1 MSLPGNESDKK
12 VEKLVDHI
20 FRHQSGRLVSTL
32 TRIFGTSRL
41 DLAEEIVQD
50 TLLKALQQWSFGG
63 IPENPVAWL
72 VQVAKNRALDLLRR
86 ETLFQS
92 KSSELL
98 QAFAV
103 QEAVANKKHNSQLSI
118 EILDDELSMIFMACH
133 PSISRESRIALT
145 LKTIGGFGVSEIA
158 RAFLTKEATIAQ
170 RLVRAKRRI
179 IEENI
184 KFELPDTSEMSK
196 RLDSVLEVL
205 YLMFNEGYTAHS
217 GENLVRKD
225 LCDEAIRLGQ
235 MLVQHQAT
243 NLPKSYALMAL
254 MFFQAARLP
263 ARQDEAGELFLLS
276 EQNRLLWDKKLI
288 SLGFLC
294 LEQSASGEEIT
305 EYHLQAAIAA
315 CHAAVTSYELT
326 DWQQIVTLYDQLLR
340 LNPSPIVALNRVV
353 AIAKSQGADKA
364 ILQLEEIKQHPAL
377 TNYYLLPATL
387 GYLWQQL
394 GDKQKAL
401 SYYQEAL
408 ACNCSEPERRFL
420 MKKLA
425 LEK

>member
-103 QEAVANKKHNSQLSI
+103 QEAVANQKHNSQLSI

-243 NLPKSYALMAL
+243 NLAKSYALMAL
-254 MFFQAARLP
+254 MFFQSARLP

-294 LEQSASGEEIT
+294 LGQSASGEEIT
-305 EYHLQAAIAA
+305 EYHLQASIAA

-326 DWQQIVTLYDQLLR
+326 DWQQIVTLYDQLLK

>member
-326 DWQQIVTLYDQLLR
+326 DWQQIVTLYDQLLK

>member
-1 MSLPGNESDKK
+1 MLLPSDESEKR
-12 VEKLVDHI
+12 VTKLVDHI

-32 TRIFGTSRL
+32 TRIFGTARL

-92 KSSELL
+92 KSNELL
-98 QAFAV
+98 QAFAI
-103 QEAVANKKHNSQLSI
+103 QEAVANKKHNLQLST

-179 IEENI
+179 IEEKI
-184 KFELPDTSEMSK
+184 KFELPDISEMSK
-196 RLDSVLEVL
+196 RLDSVLEVI
-205 YLMFNEGYTAHS
+205 YLLFNEGYTAHS

-235 MLVQHQAT
+235 MLVQHKAT
-243 NLPKSYALMAL
+243 SLPKSYALMAL
-254 MFFQAARLP
+254 MFFQTARLP
-263 ARQDEAGELFLLS
+263 SRQDEAGELFLLS
-276 EQNRLLWDKKLI
+276 EQNRSLWDKKLI

-294 LEQSASGEEIT
+294 LEQSSSGEEIT

-326 DWQQIVTLYDQLLR
+326 DWQQIVTLYDQLLK
-340 LNPSPIVALNRVV
+340 LNPSPVVALNRVV
-353 AIAKSQGADKA
+353 AIAKWQGADKA
-364 ILQLEEIKQHPAL
+364 IAQIEEIKQHPAL

-394 GDKQKAL
+394 GDSKKAV

-408 ACNCSEPERRFL
+408 VCNCSEPERRFL
-420 MKKLA
+420 MKKLV